1 VPLRPK
7 RLSQH
12 QPGITDVTRYTATG
26 ITYAILKEVVIVNTT
41 AGAVSFDMS
50 LVVSGGS
57 VSDANRLI
65 RNASID
71 PYTTVIFKFSQILEP
86 GDFIST
92 KAGVATSLAVHISG
106 AEVTP

>member
-1 VPLRPK
+1 MPLRPK

-12 QPGITDVTRYTATG
+12 VAGTAETTRYTATG

-41 AGAVSFDMS
+41 AGAVAFDLS
-50 LVVSGGS
+50 LVISGGTA
-57 VSDANRLI
+57 SDANRLI

-71 PYTTVIFKFSQILEP
+71 PYTTVIFKFSQVLEP

-92 KAGVATSLAVHISG
+92 KAGVATALTVNISG
-106 AEVTP
+106 AEITP